1 MTVTPHAVMPAK
13 PPPTTQTPNPIQLDE
28 SAGSSPPGAH
38 RPPVSRIPTIADDY
52 ADLLRP
58 LNNRQRRA
66 MILRLT
72 FGFYD
77 GWQPSRAEMA
87 DLVAVELGTL
97 STDEASRRQR
107 QRALSANLDGGRWA
121 QPRPGGLIGT

>member
-13 PPPTTQTPNPIQLDE
+13 APPTTQTPNALQLDD
-28 SAGSSPPGAH
+28 SAGSSVPGVP
-38 RPPVSRIPTIADDY
+38 RPPVARTPTIADEY

-87 DLVAVELGTL
+87 DLVAVELGKL

-107 QRALSANLDGGRWA
+107 QRAFSANFDRGHWA
-121 QPRPGGLIGT
+121 QPQPGRPVNT

>member
-1 MTVTPHAVMPAK
+1 MTVRPDAVRHEPLPMTP
-13 PPPTTQTPNPIQLDE
+13 TPDTDQLDG
-28 SAGSSPPGAH
+28 SAGSSLPDVPPS
-38 RPPVSRIPTIADDY
+38 PLSRTPTIADEY

-77 GWQPSRAEMA
+77 GWRTCRAEMA

-97 STDEASRRQR
+97 GADEASRRQR
-107 QRALSANLDGGRWA
+107 HRNLSTNEL
-121 QPRPGGLIGT
+121 LIH

>member
-1 MTVTPHAVMPAK
+1 MTVMSDAIGQEPSPMTLTPDAVR
-13 PPPTTQTPNPIQLDE
+13 LDV
-28 SAGSSPPGAH
+28 SAGSSLPDVP
-38 RPPVSRIPTIADDY
+38 RSLLSRTPTIADEY

-77 GWQPSRAEMA
+77 GWRPCRAEMA

-97 STDEASRRQR
+97 GADEASRRQR
-107 QRALSANLDGGRWA
+107 QRNLSATG
-121 QPRPGGLIGT
+121 

>member
-1 MTVTPHAVMPAK
+1 MTVTQHAVMPATA
-13 PPPTTQTPNPIQLDE
+13 PRTTQTPDAVQLDGA
-28 SAGSSPPGAH
+28 AGSSPSSLP
-38 RPPVSRIPTIADDY
+38 RPPLARTLTVADEY

-66 MILRLT
+66 MMLRLT

-77 GWQPSRAEMA
+77 GWRPSRAEMA

-97 STDEASRRQR
+97 SSDEASRRQR
-107 QRALSANLDGGRWA
+107 QRALSANLDRGRWA
-121 QPRPGGLIGT
+121 HPPPG

>member
-1 MTVTPHAVMPAK
+1 MT
-13 PPPTTQTPNPIQLDE
+13 PTGPGTSGA
-28 SAGSSPPGAH
+28 SAASSLTDVPRAPS
-38 RPPVSRIPTIADDY
+38 SRTPTIADEY

-77 GWQPSRAEMA
+77 DWRPTRAEMA

-97 STDEASRRQR
+97 SADEASRRQR
-107 QRALSANLDGGRWA
+107 QRTVKTARGDAGCPLSDASSSTSDK
-121 QPRPGGLIGT
+121 